1 MEPAGARVDI
11 VRPAR
16 ADNDL
21 IIPAA
26 ANVDVVGLNGAADD
40 VSTFVAAGG
49 YTRSAG
55 GRHCGESQPRN
66 ASSSNGVRVVEGI
79 VTTFDLAPP

>member
-21 IIPAA
+21 IRPAA
-26 ANVDVVGLNGAADD
+26 ANVDVVGLKGAANN
-40 VSTFVAAGG
+40 VSTFVAA
-49 YTRSAG
+49 
-55 GRHCGESQPRN
+55 
-66 ASSSNGVRVVEGI
+66 
-79 VTTFDLAPP
+79 